1 MCDLCNAMGLNWSD
15 CADCGYEFIWKR
27 WDVETM
33 GPADAGIPAGTPE
46 AEDAMES
53 PSWVRSLPPSR
64 CCECSA
70 EGYVYPMPDPE
81 ALAWMRGE
89 RRMSAG
95 RNARTARQRRG
106 RTAGG
111 RRR

>member
-1 MCDLCNAMGLNWSD
+1 MCDLCDAMGLNWSD
-15 CADCGYEFIWKR
+15 CAECGYEFIWKR
-27 WDVETM
+27 WDVKSQ
-33 GPADAGIPAGTPE
+33 GPFTEGIPAGTPA

-53 PSWVRSLPPSR
+53 PSWINSLPPAK
-64 CCECSA
+64 CVDCSPG
-70 EGYVYPMPDPE
+70 GYVYPTPDPVS
-81 ALAWMRGE
+81 LAWMQGE
-89 RRMSAG
+89 RRKSAS